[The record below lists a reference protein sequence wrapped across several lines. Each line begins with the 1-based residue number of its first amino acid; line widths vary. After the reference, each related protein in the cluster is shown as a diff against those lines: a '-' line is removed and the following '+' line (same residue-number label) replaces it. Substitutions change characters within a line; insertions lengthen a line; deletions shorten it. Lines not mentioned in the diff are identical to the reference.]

1 MSESR
6 RRAVLGG
13 VVLAVSLMATA
24 CTTGSAPGT
33 PPSAP
38 TSSAAP
44 STGAAPGSASPT
56 AATTTTFA
64 VIGDFGRADG
74 NEKAVAKL
82 VKSWKPGF
90 IITVGDNYY
99 APAGGSGTERYDRV
113 IGAYYCAWL
122 ADVTTSGTR
131 CPSGTAKKNAF
142 FPSLGN
148 HDHSDATP
156 SLSTYLKY
164 FRLPGAG
171 FTNTSGN
178 ERYYDFVEGSVH
190 FFAVNSNPQEPD
202 GTSASS
208 KQAAWLKKQ
217 LATSTST
224 WNIVYE
230 HHPPYS
236 SDATHGSTKAL
247 RWPFAAWGADA
258 VISGH
263 SHTYERVNKNGIV
276 YFVNG
281 LGGAP
286 RYSFRTPVSGSKV
299 RYRANWGAQYVT
311 ATATTLTFTFR
322 TVKGKV
328 VDTYRIKH

>member
-1 MSESR
+1 MLGA
-6 RRAVLGG
+6 AVLA
-13 VVLAVSLMATA
+13 LSLITAA
-24 CTTGSAPGT
+24 CTGGTAPPARDTSA
-33 PPSAP
+33 
-38 TSSAAP
+38 SSSPAAP
-44 STGAAPGSASPT
+44 ATPTPGSATPT
-56 AATTTTFA
+56 AATTTRFA

-99 APAGGSGTERYDRV
+99 GHAGGSAATRYDRV
-113 IGAYYCAWL
+113 VGAYYCAWL
-122 ADVTTSGTR
+122 AGVKSTSAK
-131 CPSGTAKKNAF
+131 CPTGTATKNAF
-142 FPSLGN
+142 FPALGN
-148 HDHSDATP
+148 HDYSDATP
-156 SLSTYLKY
+156 SLTTYLKY
-164 FRLPGAG
+164 FNLPGAG
-171 FTNTSGN
+171 FKNSSGN

-190 FFAVNSNPQEPD
+190 FFVVNSNPQEPD
-202 GTSASS
+202 GTSATS

-217 LATSTST
+217 LAASTST
-224 WNIVYE
+224 WNIVYD

-236 SDATHGSTKAL
+236 SDKTHGSTKSL

-263 SHTYERVNKNGIV
+263 AHTYERVQKNGIV

-281 LGGAP
+281 LGGAS
-286 RYSFRTPVSGSKV
+286 RYSFGKPVSGSKL
-299 RYRANWGAQYVT
+299 RYRANWGAQFVT

-322 TVKGKV
+322 TVSGKV